1 MHQRFRPQ
9 THDQLYYASLC
20 ALDKLYKLTR
30 LMTVSFPQE
39 AKMKKKLK
47 MKLEMAKFLQQT
59 LDNMSVVAKGRSSES
74 AKEFVSFFEK
84 VSKTQR

>member
-1 MHQRFRPQ
+1 MFII
-9 THDQLYYASLC
+9 LYSLYVLWLMRLNEFIPICIFFTFSLC
-20 ALDKLYKLTR
+20 L
-30 LMTVSFPQE
+30 QE

-59 LDNMSVVAKGRSSES
+59 LDSMAVEAKGRSSDS

-84 VSKTQR
+84 VSK